1 MAEACRRGSPGGDGR
16 GRGDAASRR
25 WGRER
30 LLPPDPAPCVGG
42 WSDEREG
49 LRGREEEGGGPA
61 AAGVAREAA
70 ASEPSP
76 FSIQIGIDG
85 GGGGETC
92 GSGEWARSRGGE
104 GG

>member
-1 MAEACRRGSPGGDGR
+1 M
-16 GRGDAASRR
+16 SRR

-30 LLPPDPAPCVGG
+30 LLPPDPDPFVGG
-42 WSDEREG
+42 GSDEREG
-49 LRGREEEGGGPA
+49 LRGREDEGGGPA

-85 GGGGETC
+85 GWRRDVR
-92 GSGEWARSRGGE
+92 EWGVG
-104 GG
+104 